1 MKRFEVA
8 EIYSEG
14 FYYDAKYFY
23 PTQDLNEQFFI
34 GAN

>member
-23 PTQDLNEQFFI
+23 PTQNLNE
-34 GAN
+34 